1 MLSACVKSP
10 KMIGTVAFGLALV
23 AASIQPRLPAEE
35 PCVAGTVDVGRQVQA
50 LVKADW
56 IACDRRFAAAGTEPG
71 QSVKINA
78 QGVTTTHDASG
89 AVDGIKNGRFG
100 FHVAVGEKD
109 PWWQVDLGQ
118 DCRLDRVVI
127 YNRTDGGH
135 APRTRNI
142 GIQVASDGQ
151 LDGFEPVYRHNGTVF
166 YGVKENK
173 PLVVGFKGAAV
184 TARIV
189 RLFVAGTCHL
199 ALDEVEVYGADDP
212 ERNLALGKPA
222 DQKSVSRHSVP
233 GTAGETSTVAAPSDG
248 GFLLA
253 HTREIA
259 LRGHQLVVRLRCRT
273 DAAQLDPLAKALKQL
288 DLRLAQLERSEA
300 VPKDVRRGVYFDARR
315 LVREIAFSNPLLDL
329 GKILFIKRRHPY
341 YQHICDQYY
350 GFTSVAGGGVYVLDD
365 PFGDQP
371 KLTNL
376 LAGSEVEN
384 GRFRG
389 QELVP
394 GSFLSPELSY
404 DGTTIL
410 FAFTENTDP
419 ETSSAQAEKGRAWT
433 TTNCYHIFKVRAD
446 GSGLV
451 QLTDGPWNDFDPC
464 FLPNGRIAFVSE
476 RRGGYVRCG
485 TRACRSF
492 NLCSM
497 EPDGSDIIA
506 LSFHDTNEWHPSV
519 NNDGMIVYTRW
530 DYIDRDT
537 QAAHHLW
544 TCFPDGRNPRA
555 PHGNYPERLADRPWA
570 ELDIRAIPGSEK
582 YIAVAAP
589 HHGHAFGSLIHIDLR
604 IEDDNANSQVT
615 RLTPEVPFPEGE
627 APIRSSMVYGT
638 PWPLSEDDYL
648 CVYDHG
654 AKNHGIYWVDRFGNR
669 ELIYRDPEIACF
681 SPIPLRPRAV
691 PPIVHDDTTQ
701 TAAARKINSEERNAT
716 IAVMNVYD
724 SDFAWPEDI
733 EITNLRVLQI
743 LPKSVPRRN
752 RPKIGV
758 AEQSNARAV
767 LGTVPVE
774 ADGSVFFEAPVDKLI
789 YFQALDERGMAVQS
803 MRSAT
808 YVHAGEQ
815 LTCQG
820 CHEPRQRAPNVPA
833 QPTLALRRPP
843 SKIIPDVEGSNPFNY
858 VRLVQPVLD
867 RHCVD
872 CHRREKAVD
881 LSGTVQHVRD
891 RDGRDW
897 PYTRSYLSLAEDYGF
912 WYQTLVHSLN
922 TAGVHGGSR
931 VVPGK
936 FGARAAKLLDY
947 LDEQHYGVKLSD
959 EDLHRMVLWLD
970 CNSEFLGA
978 YENAEAQARGELVA
992 PRLN

>member
-1 MLSACVKSP
+1 
-10 KMIGTVAFGLALV
+10 MIERFAFALAL
-23 AASIQPRLPAEE
+23 ATAFALGRLPAEE
-35 PCVAGTVDVGRQVQA
+35 SCVARTVDVGRQVQA
-50 LVKADW
+50 LVEADW
-56 IACDRRFAAAGTEPG
+56 IDCDRRFAAANTEPG
-71 QSVKINA
+71 QPVKINA
-78 QGVTTTHDASG
+78 QGVTTAQDASG
-89 AVDGIKNGRFG
+89 AVDGVKNGRFG

-109 PWWQVDLGQ
+109 PWWQVDLGR
-118 DCRLDRVVI
+118 DCRLDRVVV

-135 APRTRNI
+135 APRTRNM
-142 GIQVASDGQ
+142 GVQVARDGQ
-151 LDGFEPVYRHNGTVF
+151 VDRFEPVYQHDGTVF
-166 YGVKENK
+166 YGVKEK
-173 PLVVGFKGAAV
+173 KSLVVRFKDKDV
-184 TARIV
+184 SARIV
-189 RLFVAGTCHL
+189 RIFVAGVCHL
-199 ALDEVEVYGADDP
+199 ALDEVEVYGVDNLK
-212 ERNLALGKPA
+212 RNIALGKPA

-233 GTAGETSTVAAPSDG
+233 GTAGEISSMAAASDG

-253 HTREIA
+253 HTREIVR
-259 LRGHQLVVRLRCRT
+259 RGHQLVTRLRGQADTAR
-273 DAAQLDPLAKALKQL
+273 LDTLEENLEQ
-288 DLRLAQLERSEA
+288 LAQRLVKLERSEA
-300 VPKDVRRGVYFDARR
+300 VPKSVRRDIYFDARR
-315 LVREIAFSNPLLDL
+315 LIRKVAFSNPLLDFD
-329 GKILFIKRRHPY
+329 KILFIKRNHPY
-341 YQHICDQYY
+341 YPHICDQYY
-350 GFTSVAGGGVYVLDD
+350 GFTSVAGGGLFVLEDA
-365 PFGDQP
+365 FGDHP

-376 LAGSEVEN
+376 LAGSTVRN

-404 DGTTIL
+404 DGTTVL
-410 FAFTENTDP
+410 FAYTENARP
-419 ETSSAQAEKGRAWT
+419 ETSSAQAEKDRVWKT
-433 TTNCYHIFKVRAD
+433 INCYHVFKVRAD
-446 GSGLV
+446 GASLV

-464 FLPNGRIAFVSE
+464 FLPGGRIAFISE

-485 TRACRSF
+485 TRACRSY

-506 LSFHDTNEWHPSV
+506 LSCHDTNEWHPSV

-537 QAAHHLW
+537 QAAHHIW
-544 TCFPDGRNPRA
+544 TCYPDGRNPRA

-589 HHGHAFGSLIHIDLR
+589 HHGHAFGSLIQIDLR

-627 APIRSSMVYGT
+627 APIRPSLVYGT
-638 PWPLSEDDYL
+638 PWPLGEDDYL
-648 CVYDHG
+648 CVYDRG
-654 AKNHGIYWVDRFGNR
+654 AKNHGIYWMDRFGNR
-669 ELIYRDPEIACF
+669 ELIYRDPEIPCF

-691 PPIVHDDTTQ
+691 PPVIQNGTAQ
-701 TAAARKINSEERNAT
+701 TAAARNAPGDERHAT
-716 IAVMNVYD
+716 IAVMNIYD
-724 SDFAWPEDI
+724 SDFAWPGDV
-733 EITNLRVLQI
+733 EIASLRVLQI
-743 LPKSVPRRN
+743 LPKSVSRRN

-789 YFQALDERGMAVQS
+789 YFQALDDRGMAVQS

-820 CHEPRQRAPNVPA
+820 CHEPRHRAPNI
-833 QPTLALRRPP
+833 PTQLPLALRRPP

-897 PYTRSYLSLAEDYGF
+897 PYARSYLSLAEHYGF
-912 WYQTLVHSLN
+912 WFQTLVHSLN

-947 LDEQHYGVKLSD
+947 LDQRHYGVNLSD
-959 EDLHRMVLWLD
+959 EDRHRIVLWLD

-978 YENAEAQARGELVA
+978 YEDAEAQARGELVV